1 MGTLK
6 CILHVYKNEKY
17 IHSQIMH
24 PWAWSPFHCRM
35 DEYHFCDAFHL
46 QRIKKT
52 SSRQICFDVKN
63 LKEDLCYVVHKLT
76 ELKIP
81 PLHELLFLVTQ
92 YHKALKKT
100 SYLQN
105 SAISFEV
112 STNQPVCQKL
122 NSLIPQKKQK
132 SVPKPICYPFTQKP

>member
-1 MGTLK
+1 M
-6 CILHVYKNEKY
+6 Y
-17 IHSQIMH
+17 

-52 SSRQICFDVKN
+52 SSRQICFDVKI
-63 LKEDLCYVVHKLT
+63 LKEDLGYVVHKLT

-92 YHKALKKT
+92 YHKAFKKNLLSAKQCNFLWSKHKST
-100 SYLQN
+100 SLPKVKKLDP
-105 SAISFEV
+105 AEKTKV
-112 STNQPVCQKL
+112 SPKTDMLPFHTKAL
-122 NSLIPQKKQK
+122 N
-132 SVPKPICYPFTQKP
+132 YM